1 MPIFKF
7 DDFAKIINNGNKIV
21 PKLNDK
27 ISIEV
32 DRNYLYINQM
42 AFPTGCAG
50 DTGMVLMG
58 SHTGMYWD
66 VIPTI
71 GSTGIQGP
79 TGAFGGPPGATGLQG
94 QTGLRGPAGINGTN
108 GLTGIQGQTGL
119 RGITGLYTIHEA
131 SANPTY
137 MNNRDTYWDTEEEAL
152 YLKIE
157 NQWVQISAAS
167 QKGSTGT
174 QGPTGA
180 FGGPQGET
188 GLSLAGATGLQGA
201 TGLPGSTGAQGVT
214 GLRGLTGAG
223 IQGTTGLIG
232 PTGAFGGPQ
241 GATGL
246 QGATGPVIV
255 RYSFLA
261 YNSQTRADV
270 TGDGTV
276 VSPVLFDSEV
286 FDTGSCFTGST
297 FTCPVT
303 GKYSFNVQIVS
314 LGGGVRLH
322 ESILVTTKRNYV
334 FSTQGQQVTSINVS
348 VIADMDQNDIA
359 FVFFKVSGTTKTV
372 DIIGNGASD
381 LYTFFSG
388 SLVE

>member
-79 TGAFGGPPGATGLQG
+79 TGAYGGPPGATGSQG
-94 QTGLRGPAGINGTN
+94 QTGLRGT
-108 GLTGIQGQTGL
+108 TGIQGQTGVQ
-119 RGITGLYTIHEA
+119 GITGLYTIHEA
-131 SANPTY
+131 SNNPTY

-167 QKGSTGT
+167 QKGHTGT

-201 TGLPGSTGAQGVT
+201 TGLSGSTGVQGVT

-261 YNSQTRADV
+261 FNSQTRADV

-303 GKYSFNVQIVS
+303 AKYSFNVQIVS
-314 LGGGVRLH
+314 FGGGSRLL

-334 FSTQGQQVTSINVS
+334 FSTQGQMSYSINVKNNLS
-348 VIADMDQNDIA
+348 VIADMDQNDTA
-359 FVFFKVSGTTKTV
+359 YVYFKVSGTTKTV
-372 DIIGNGASD
+372 DIIGSGGAD